1 MNTSKSGGSCIR
13 STDCV
18 NIFILV
24 FILCYRD
31 FHASTAGDTRRA
43 GLPRR
48 LTVPWTRPQ
57 DEVRRGPDAGFPRAG
72 AEAPLPRCGLRQKM
86 GEGGLRGNGEERV
99 TEELGGGE
107 ASSVSGSPFTLAR
120 DELFPFRTGGATL
133 TCLTPSLQ
141 HPPTSCFQILLSV
154 VRVSASSGLVHEQE
168 DT

>member
-1 MNTSKSGGSCIR
+1 MLFRSPSAMPPAAPAPPGPRPRSGFR
-13 STDCV
+13 
-18 NIFILV
+18 
-24 FILCYRD
+24 
-31 FHASTAGDTRRA
+31 AAGAWGREGAGRPPHRA

-99 TEELGGGE
+99 TEEFGGGE

-120 DELFPFRTGGATL
+120 DELFPFRTGGSTL
-133 TCLTPSLQ
+133 TWRGSRHEDGNTRDPALGGGVEREGAEITPSRG
-141 HPPTSCFQILLSV
+141 II
-154 VRVSASSGLVHEQE
+154 
-168 DT
+168 

>member
-133 TCLTPSLQ
+133 TWRGSRHEDGNTRDPALGGGVEREGAEITPSRG
-141 HPPTSCFQILLSV
+141 II
-154 VRVSASSGLVHEQE
+154 
-168 DT
+168 